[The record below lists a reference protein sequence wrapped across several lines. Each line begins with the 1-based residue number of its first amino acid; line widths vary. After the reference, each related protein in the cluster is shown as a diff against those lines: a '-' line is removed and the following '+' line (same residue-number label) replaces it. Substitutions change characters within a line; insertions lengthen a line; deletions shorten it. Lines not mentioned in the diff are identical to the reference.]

1 MKNIFKNEMDPVFWV
16 LFFSEA
22 LGPIPNWILF
32 RFPLKFIGAP
42 CDLDRNYWGEFEC
55 HYSCPLCNPA
65 HSCDWSSCYDDLGFL
80 EFLIDFIGQEYCLDL
95 NHIHL
100 SGISNGGMLAYF
112 VMATATDGIGRYMKI
127 KNFFKNF

>member
-1 MKNIFKNEMDPVFWV
+1 MKSISRKIDFTKKN
-16 LFFSEA
+16 
-22 LGPIPNWILF
+22 
-32 RFPLKFIGAP
+32 LKFIGAP

-65 HSCDWSSCYDDLGFL
+65 QSCDWSSCYDDLGFL

-127 KNFFKNF
+127 KNFFKNFYSNLGNR

>member
-1 MKNIFKNEMDPVFWV
+1 MANVTQFYVKNVTK
-16 LFFSEA
+16 
-22 LGPIPNWILF
+22 
-32 RFPLKFIGAP
+32 PLQFIGAP

-55 HYSCPLCNPA
+55 HYSCPLCNAA

-80 EFLIDFIGQEYCLDL
+80 EFLIDLIGQNYCLDL

-112 VMATATDGIGRYMKI
+112 VMATATDGIGIKI
-127 KNFFKNF
+127 IFYTTLIMFYKGHSFLVTRLKF

>member
-1 MKNIFKNEMDPVFWV
+1 MMSNRIS
-16 LFFSEA
+16 LS
-22 LGPIPNWILF
+22 LGP
-32 RFPLKFIGAP
+32 P

-80 EFLIDFIGQEYCLDL
+80 EFLIDLIGQDYCLDL
-95 NHIHL
+95 NQIHL

-112 VMATATDGIGRYMKI
+112 VMATATDGIGK
-127 KNFFKNF
+127 KNQMDLDNKSPKMG